1 VKIKWVGGFFL
12 LCVFAIG
19 EPPKRGG
26 ETPKPSGELPKRSRE
41 GLVHPVLELP
51 VKGPIKLPSLDQIF
65 SSEPLSPFDG
75 LLSPFTQNT
84 GALSSATQDFEDGCR
99 DLAIVLGSQQHSARW
114 LEAVKRIPPSRRRDC
129 LKRAARVLRFLEVRG
144 TLTSASVIK
153 RREEVQNALSAAE
166 NAKFFNA
173 SLTAGFREASPAD
186 PNKPYDVYVD
196 RDGTYD
202 FLEFDPQY
210 PNLYFGSDGVY
221 QKAKGSIA
229 QVIEIDEKK
238 GRLTA
243 EGLTARKDVH
253 NDLFRWL
260 EEERKGQ
267 QSPQALAQS
276 ATLAALLLGGM
287 ETGDAREQNLKNMV
301 QDLVALHQQD
311 KAGKTEPGQTGL
323 ELEKVIEYLKADPA
337 RQEDLNRLEWALT
350 HFSRV
355 KEPEDACRQVCSLF
369 SAEKYKLWRLS
380 ETALGEGSE
389 GSINFAYLALQAR
402 FVLEAQ
408 NYCSNRDEVDRV
420 FKELVPVWL
429 KSRTDGKTNETKGD
443 TSFFNP
449 YKAYG
454 KSFSILFDRRFQTLY
469 GKNRKEERKNYED
482 LLANDL
488 ADPRFAAEHP
498 GGSNLGNT
506 TFHLAFNTVAAPRD
520 HEYTQKAVSTL
531 RKLVDTCKE
540 ATGSPYQ
547 IPYYIDWKN
556 GEIDPGSC
564 LSADASEDGAAA
576 RVVPIYLALYLKTD
590 FQSVAQR
597 LAAKKELEGALQKL
611 YQYSFNLKAHV
622 RGSRTHIG
630 AAQKAPYYW
639 YPALAMAGSALA
651 ILERDYP
658 KEKERYERIKSA
670 FRSTGWEMRD
680 EKKGVFQ
687 VHGALYANS
696 DQFNQPLAG
705 LAFFG
710 LGVCPKKG
718 APSFGLV
725 DPLLDVPNPATLEE
739 YKGRYQTIDKS
750 KFRLPMPKIFQKN
763 HDRTKME

>member
-1 VKIKWVGGFFL
+1 VKIKWVGAFL
-12 LCVFAIG
+12 LLCTFAMG
-19 EPPKRGG
+19 EP
-26 ETPKPSGELPKRSRE
+26 PKRSRE
-41 GLVHPVLELP
+41 GLVPPVLEVP

-65 SSEPLSPFDG
+65 SNEPLSPFDG
-75 LLSPFTQNT
+75 LLSPFTQHS
-84 GALSSATQDFEDGCR
+84 GSISSFAQEFEDGCR

-114 LEAVKRIPPSRRRDC
+114 LEAVKRVPPPRRQDC
-129 LKRAARVLRFLEVRG
+129 LKRAARVLRYLEVRG
-144 TLTSASVIK
+144 TLTPTTAMQ
-153 RREEVQNALSAAE
+153 RREAVQNALTAGE
-166 NAKFFNA
+166 NAKFFNTN
-173 SLTAGFREASPAD
+173 LTASFREASVTD
-186 PNKPYDVYVD
+186 PMKPHDVYVD
-196 RDGTYD
+196 RDGTFD
-202 FLEFDPQY
+202 FLEFDPKY
-210 PNLYFGSDGVY
+210 PNLYFGPDGVY
-221 QKAKGSIA
+221 QKTTGSIA
-229 QVIEIDEKK
+229 QVIEVDEKK

-260 EEERKGQ
+260 EEERKRE
-267 QSPQALAQS
+267 QSPQNLAHS
-276 ATLAALLLGGM
+276 ANLAALLLGGM
-287 ETGDAREQNLKNMV
+287 EKGDAREQNLKNMV
-301 QDLVALHQQD
+301 QDLVALHQHD

-323 ELEKVIEYLKADPA
+323 ELEKVIEYLKADPS
-337 RQEDLNRLEWALT
+337 RQQDLNRLEWALT

-355 KEPEDACRQVCSLF
+355 KEPQDACKQVCSLF

-408 NYCSNRDEVDRV
+408 NYCSNREEVDRV

-429 KSRTDGKTNETKGD
+429 KSRTDGKTNQTKGD
-443 TSFFNP
+443 TAFFNP

-454 KSFSILFDRRFQTLY
+454 KSFSILFVRRFQTLY
-469 GKNRKEERKNYED
+469 GKNRKEDRKNYED
-482 LLANDL
+482 LLANEL

-520 HEYTQKAVSTL
+520 NEFTQKAVNTL

-540 ATGSPYQ
+540 ETASPYR

-564 LSADASEDGAAA
+564 HAPDASEDGAAA
-576 RVVPIYLALYLKTD
+576 RLVPIFLALYLKTD
-590 FQSVAQR
+590 FQSVGQR
-597 LAAKKELEGALQKL
+597 LAAKKELEGALEKL

-622 RGSRTHIG
+622 RGSRTHAG

-651 ILERDYP
+651 ILERDFP
-658 KEKERYERIKSA
+658 KEKDRYERIKSA
-670 FRSTGWEMRD
+670 FRSSGWEMRD
-680 EKKGVFQ
+680 EKQGVFQ

-725 DPLLDVPNPATLEE
+725 DPLLDVPHPSTLRE
-739 YKGRYQTIDKS
+739 YSGRHQTIDRS
-750 KFRLPMPKIFQKN
+750 KFRLPLPKNFQKS
-763 HDRTKME
+763 HDRTKTE